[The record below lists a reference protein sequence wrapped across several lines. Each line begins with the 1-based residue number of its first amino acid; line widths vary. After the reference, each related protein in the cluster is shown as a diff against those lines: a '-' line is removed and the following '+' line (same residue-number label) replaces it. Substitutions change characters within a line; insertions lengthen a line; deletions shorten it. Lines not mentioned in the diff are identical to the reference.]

1 MNKLKLSFC
10 LIVFAFST
18 YASDILT
25 LKNQKSFLGE
35 IIKVQSFELIFKTN
49 GEKFVIPFT
58 DIYSVGFGRTDTD
71 IYSEFLKKSEN
82 ESNKCLNGRLDAENF
97 HGKNGIH
104 FALGVLFGPFAMV
117 GTALSNPTPEKG
129 KETFLMSKNKDQ
141 FTDPS
146 YLSCYKRK
154 AKGQL
159 IGMEAIGWA
168 SWILFLLVF

>member
-1 MNKLKLSFC
+1 MKKLKLSLC

-18 YASDILT
+18 YASDILI

-35 IIKVQSFELIFKTN
+35 IIKVQSSELIFKTN
-49 GEKFVIPFT
+49 GEKFVVPFT
-58 DIYSVGFGRTDTD
+58 DIYSVGFDRTDTD

-129 KETFLMSKNKDQ
+129 KETLLMSKNKDQ
-141 FTDPS
+141 FSDPS

-159 IGMEAIGWA
+159 IGMEAIGWG